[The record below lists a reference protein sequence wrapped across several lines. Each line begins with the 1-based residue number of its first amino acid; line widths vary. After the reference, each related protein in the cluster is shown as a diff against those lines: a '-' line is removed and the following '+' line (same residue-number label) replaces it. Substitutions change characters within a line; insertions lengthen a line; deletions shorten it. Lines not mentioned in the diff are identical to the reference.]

1 MKIGIVGSGN
11 IGATLGR
18 LWAKAG
24 HQIYFSFS
32 RDQQK
37 LQRLAEETGNDSKAS
52 TPYDA
57 VSCSEVVV
65 FSVPWRAQ
73 DEAIKQIGRFEGQI
87 VIDTTNPFI
96 DDDMNVQEFSEKD
109 SSSEH
114 IARKLED
121 AKVIKAFNTLLAQ
134 TLRDRSGQGLV
145 VFYAGNFPA
154 AKQNEVAEL
163 IRDAG
168 FVPFDAGALHEGKKQ
183 EPGTDR
189 YGKELTLEQAERLAG
204 AAPAQVQ
211 TITGEIETAREQQPA
226 R

>member
-18 LWAKAG
+18 SWAKAG
-24 HQIYFSFS
+24 HQVYFSFS
-32 RDQQK
+32 HDQQK
-37 LQRLAEETGNDSKAS
+37 LERLAQEAGNDSKAA

-57 VSCSEVVV
+57 VRCCEVVL

-96 DDDMNVQEFSEKD
+96 DDDMNVQKFADKD

-114 IARKLED
+114 ISRKCEG
-121 AKVIKAFNTLLAQ
+121 AKVIKGFNTLLAR

-154 AKQNEVAEL
+154 VKQNEVAEL

-168 FVPFDAGALHEGKKQ
+168 FVPFDAGPLHEGKKQ

-189 YGKELTLEQAERLAG
+189 YGKELTMDEARRLAG
-204 AAPAQVQ
+204 EPAEAK
-211 TITGEIETAREQQPA
+211 TTTGEIDTRPRQPA
-226 R
+226 G

>member
-1 MKIGIVGSGN
+1 V
-11 IGATLGR
+11 L
-18 LWAKAG
+18 
-24 HQIYFSFS
+24 
-32 RDQQK
+32 
-37 LQRLAEETGNDSKAS
+37 
-52 TPYDA
+52 
-57 VSCSEVVV
+57 

-73 DEAIKQIGRFEGQI
+73 DEAIKLMGRFEGQI
-87 VIDTTNPFI
+87 VIDTTNPYI

-114 IARKLED
+114 IARKLEG
-121 AKVIKAFNTLLAQ
+121 AKVIKGFNTLRAG

-154 AKQNEVAEL
+154 VKQNEVAQL

-168 FVPFDAGALHEGKKQ
+168 FVPFDAGPLHEGKKQ

-189 YGKELTLEQAERLAG
+189 YLKELTMEEARRLAG
-204 AAPAQVQ
+204 EPAETQS
-211 TITGEIETAREQQPA
+211 TATTGEIETPARQPA